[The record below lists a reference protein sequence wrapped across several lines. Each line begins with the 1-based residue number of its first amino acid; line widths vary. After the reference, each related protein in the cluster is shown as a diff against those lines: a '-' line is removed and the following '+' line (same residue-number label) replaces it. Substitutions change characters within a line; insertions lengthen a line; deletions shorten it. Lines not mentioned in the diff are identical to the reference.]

1 MFPDVSEVKKRR
13 QMLGLKQKQLAN
25 LAGVSQSLIAK
36 LESGRVDPAYS
47 KVRRIFD
54 VLENVKAGEQK
65 KAVEIMKKHILSAKP
80 SDNLNDFAKKM
91 KEKFISQ
98 VPVLKG
104 DSNLGSISD
113 DTLVRAM
120 NSYGEKYAKLKV
132 EEVMDPAFPAVDEN
146 TPIDNLKPILKFSKA
161 VLITSKG
168 KIVGIVSRSN
178 LF

>member
-1 MFPDVSEVKKRR
+1 MFPDVSEIKKRR
-13 QMLGLKQKQLAN
+13 QMLGLKQKQLAV

-36 LESGRVDPAYS
+36 LESGKIDPAYS
-47 KVRRIFD
+47 KIIRIFD
-54 VLENVKAGEQK
+54 ALDNVKTSEQK
-65 KAVEIMKKHILSAKP
+65 KASEIMKKHILFARP
-80 SDNLNDFAKKM
+80 SDNLNEFAKKM

-98 VPVLKG
+98 VPVLERG
-104 DSNLGSISD
+104 SNLGSVSD

-120 NSYGEKYAKLKV
+120 NTYGDKYAHLKV
-132 EEVMDPAFPAVDEN
+132 GEVMDPAFPSVDEN